1 MKEQKTIK
9 CTRCCAE
16 IKAKTNEK
24 VLKCSICGR
33 EYENPYYIDK
43 TTQTKGKRENA
54 TQRNFI
60 KDFVLDEEV
69 YSSKKKKYTDLAIAC
84 LLFSFV
90 AAFMSLWDSF
100 FAIILLSTGRGY
112 ARFETYIGLVQLVFT
127 LFCIVASSL
136 ALKRRKQPIK
146 KDCVNLAIAIA
157 FSAAI
162 TVWYLVIVILNVK
175 AYTDPQNQSG
185 MVDMSGLIFY
195 LPIGIVPKVVYSA
208 LCGAMLTT
216 LKQSAKKSNIEN
228 SCEREDNQ
236 EQITADI
243 ET

>member
-69 YSSKKKKYTDLAIAC
+69 YSSKKKKYT
-84 LLFSFV
+84 V
-90 AAFMSLWDSF
+90 
-100 FAIILLSTGRGY
+100 G
-112 ARFETYIGLVQLVFT
+112 
-127 LFCIVASSL
+127 
-136 ALKRRKQPIK
+136 IK
-146 KDCVNLAIAIA
+146 I
-157 FSAAI
+157 SAAVTDKI
-162 TVWYLVIVILNVK
+162 TL
-175 AYTDPQNQSG
+175 
-185 MVDMSGLIFY
+185 
-195 LPIGIVPKVVYSA
+195 
-208 LCGAMLTT
+208 LC
-216 LKQSAKKSNIEN
+216 I
-228 SCEREDNQ
+228 RYR
-236 EQITADI
+236 
-243 ET
+243 